1 MKDLFFVLLIFVRVI
16 ASTSSCD
23 SKTLTFNVVS
33 YGATGNGHTDDT
45 QAFVKAWKDVCGAT
59 RNNAKLLIPNNK
71 IFLLQPL
78 SFKGPCNPATIEVL
92 LEGTVIAPES
102 VGVWKFL
109 DERRKWME
117 FSDICGLVIK
127 GGGQID
133 GQGAAWWNSV
143 DVSNRPTALHF
154 HNCKDVTLSSIHHK
168 NSPRNHIS
176 IDTCNSLE
184 ISQIHIIAPEE
195 SPNTDGIDISGS
207 SNIFIHSSTIQTG
220 DDCIAINSGT
230 SLVNISDI
238 FCGPGHGISIGSL
251 GRNGEDARVEEIYVR
266 NCTFTGTSNGVRVKT
281 WRGGEGYA
289 RKIRFEDIKVVGVK
303 QPVIINQ
310 DYSVDM
316 ESERSAVKISEV
328 SYRNVKGTCSSDS
341 AVELSC
347 DPNVGCS
354 EIVMDDISISKED
367 GSVANASCTAAQGTC
382 SHCNPIVPCLSTF
395 KPL

>member
-1 MKDLFFVLLIFVRVI
+1 MKNLFFVLLIFVRVL
-16 ASTSSCD
+16 ASSSFCP
-23 SKTLTFNVVS
+23 SSLTFNVLS

-45 QAFVKAWKDVCGAT
+45 QAFLKAWKDVCGAT
-59 RNNAKLLIPNNK
+59 RNNVKLLIPDNK
-71 IFLLQPL
+71 MFLLQPL

-92 LEGTVIAPES
+92 LEGTVTAPES
-102 VGVWKFL
+102 VRVWKFL
-109 DERRKWME
+109 DDRRKWIQ
-117 FSDICGLVIK
+117 FSDISGLVMK

-133 GQGAAWWNSV
+133 GQGAAWWNSN

-154 HNCKDVTLSSIHHK
+154 HNCKDVRLSSIHHK

-184 ISQIHIIAPEE
+184 ISHIHISAPEE

-207 SNIFIHSSTIQTG
+207 SNIFIHSSHIQTG

-266 NCTFTGTSNGVRVKT
+266 NCTFVGTSNGVRVKT
-281 WRGGEGYA
+281 WRGGRGYA

-303 QPVIINQ
+303 QPVIIDQ
-310 DYSVDM
+310 EYSSIEM

-328 SYRNVKGTCSSDS
+328 SYRNVKGTSSSDS

-354 EIVMDDISISKED
+354 EILMEDISISKED
-367 GSVANASCTAAQGTC
+367 GSVATASCTNAHGTS
-382 SHCNPIVPCLSTF
+382 SHCNPIVPCLN
-395 KPL
+395 